1 MAEANYQMAIDL
13 LCCHLGISEKEAR
26 TELGLQEPVT
36 QGPCDDQH
44 FAINWSELLQ
54 DD

>member
-13 LCCHLGISEKEAR
+13 LCYHLGLSEKEAR
-26 TELGLQEPVT
+26 TELGLECTTSQAPLDE
-36 QGPCDDQH
+36 QR